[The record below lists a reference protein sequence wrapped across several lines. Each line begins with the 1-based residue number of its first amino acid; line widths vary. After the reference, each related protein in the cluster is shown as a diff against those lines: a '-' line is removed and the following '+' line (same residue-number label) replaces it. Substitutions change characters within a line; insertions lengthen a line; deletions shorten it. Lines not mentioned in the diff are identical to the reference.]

1 MNPIKLSYNLDIS
14 DKSSWLTVTAAP
26 SVRTSFAFVQE
37 LGDFYCGAKYF
48 TMRENLA
55 SYLIKLTVSGEG
67 ALEYENET
75 YHIKPG
81 RLFWVD
87 CRKYQRYYTA
97 PEVSHWHIIWV
108 HLYGPTAQAYYEA
121 FLEQNNGSVM
131 VSTDYPASFL
141 DIFSQLFDLYR
152 GRSNTMQDDI
162 QASCLLTQLM
172 TGCIQLAGQKGSAR
186 QKPEYVSAIQEYI
199 DSHYHEDITLDGL
212 AQHFSINKYYLS
224 IIKSLVSKTIDAY
237 FESKRN
243 GSVDKYCDLLAS
255 PGACMEDKNDHMIE
269 FFDENF
275 AYEKLS
281 EDERYRIE
289 LIADGMQTDVMIK
302 NKIQQLME
310 HAEFKDLNNC
320 TWKNVGAALKEAL
333 VGSESIIMKLRRDGQ
348 NNPVKDDRGELVF
361 DEVTDEKGKQVVRK
375 LTAED
380 IEEIGKPYYVMLYGE
395 D

>member
-55 SYLIKLTVSGEG
+55 SYLIKLTVNGEG
-67 ALEYENET
+67 TLEYENET

-97 PEVSHWHIIWV
+97 PEVSHWHVIWV

-131 VSTDYPASFL
+131 VSTDHPASFL

-186 QKPEYVSAIQEYI
+186 QKPEYVSDIQEYI

-212 AQHFSINKYYLS
+212 AQHFSINKYYLQKIFKQHIGLS
-224 IIKSLVSKTIDAY
+224 PNEYLTRSRLAVAKQLLRTTGDPMIRIAEEVGYTASYFDNVFKKYEGITPRAY
-237 FESKRN
+237 RQSWYD
-243 GSVDKYCDLLAS
+243 S
-255 PGACMEDKNDHMIE
+255 
-269 FFDENF
+269 
-275 AYEKLS
+275 
-281 EDERYRIE
+281 
-289 LIADGMQTDVMIK
+289 
-302 NKIQQLME
+302 
-310 HAEFKDLNNC
+310 
-320 TWKNVGAALKEAL
+320 
-333 VGSESIIMKLRRDGQ
+333 
-348 NNPVKDDRGELVF
+348 
-361 DEVTDEKGKQVVRK
+361 EKG
-375 LTAED
+375 
-380 IEEIGKPYYVMLYGE
+380 
-395 D
+395 